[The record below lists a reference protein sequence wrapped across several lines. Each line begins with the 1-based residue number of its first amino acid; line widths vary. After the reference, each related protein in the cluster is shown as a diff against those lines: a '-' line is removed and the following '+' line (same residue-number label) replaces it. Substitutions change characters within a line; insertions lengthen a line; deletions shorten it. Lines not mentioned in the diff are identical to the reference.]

1 MVIVT
6 FMKFKSNISFEK
18 ATKAH
23 KQVVFQWLDEPH
35 VREFWDSSQDHRND
49 ISIFMDGRKEPSP
62 YFEGIFDYWIGLINN
77 EPFSLVMTS
86 EILAS
91 QTDLS
96 DLWRENL
103 SKNGKT
109 FSLDFM
115 IGNPKFFGK
124 GLAAPTLEAFTQF
137 IANQVDRA
145 VDTFF
150 IDPEES
156 NTRAKHV
163 YEKAGFQLVSE
174 FNRDFRDK
182 KNAKHFLMIKKLS

>member
-1 MVIVT
+1 MNNNPII
-6 FMKFKSNISFEK
+6 NLQK
-18 ATKAH
+18 AKTAY
-23 KQVVFQWLDEPH
+23 KQDVFRWLDEPH
-35 VREFWDSSQDHRND
+35 IKEFWDNSQNHRDD
-49 ISIFMDGRKEPSP
+49 ISIFMDGRKEPSS
-62 YFEGIFDYWIGLINN
+62 YFEGIFDYWIGLVNN
-77 EPFSLVMTS
+77 EPFCLVMTS

-96 DLWRENL
+96 ELWRDNL

-124 GLAAPTLEAFTQF
+124 RIALPTLEAFTKF
-137 IANQVDRA
+137 IPKEVDPTIE
-145 VDTFF
+145 TFF

-163 YEKAGFQLVSE
+163 YEKVGFQCVSD
-174 FNRDFRDK
+174 FYRDGQDE
-182 KNAKHFLMIKKLS
+182 KNVR